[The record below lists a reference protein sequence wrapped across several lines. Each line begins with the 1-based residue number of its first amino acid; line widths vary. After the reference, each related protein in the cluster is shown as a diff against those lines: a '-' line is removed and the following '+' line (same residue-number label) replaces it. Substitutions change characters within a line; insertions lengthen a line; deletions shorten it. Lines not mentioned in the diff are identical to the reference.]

1 MGSARD
7 RASPPEERAARA
19 LRIGYHERV
28 SSIPPSA
35 SSPLRVLYVDDSSIQ
50 LLQVRTALTEAGHHV
65 AIATDLASARKL
77 LGDRDLVILDW
88 HMPEMN
94 GGFALR
100 ALKQT
105 PGAAPET
112 LYYCYTVDVE
122 VAAKYREHG
131 FDGAFTAKGDM
142 EVLLGQLDTARRMM
156 RLRRYKRGAR

>member
-1 MGSARD
+1 VARCE
-7 RASPPEERAARA
+7 PQERTARA
-19 LRIGYHERV
+19 LRIGYHQKV
-28 SSIPPSA
+28 ASIPPSA
-35 SSPLRVLYVDDSSIQ
+35 NSPLRVLYVDDSSIQ

-77 LGDRDLVILDW
+77 VGDRDLVILDW

-100 ALKQT
+100 ALKQA
-105 PGAAPET
+105 PLAAPET

-142 EVLLGQLDTARRMM
+142 EVLIGQLDTARRMM

>member
-1 MGSARD
+1 VQPG
-7 RASPPEERAARA
+7 
-19 LRIGYHERV
+19 IGYHQDV
-28 SSIPPSA
+28 NSTPPSA
-35 SSPLRVLYVDDSSIQ
+35 SSALRVLYVDDSSVQ

-65 AIATDLASARKL
+65 AIATDLATARKL
-77 LGDRDLVILDW
+77 LSDRDLVILDW

-105 PGAAPET
+105 PNADPET

-142 EVLLGQLDTARRMM
+142 EVLLGQLDTARRML
-156 RLRRYKRGAR
+156 RLRRYKRGTR